1 MRYINLEELL
11 RKRNRWGNS
20 AELWKNRTLKSDFRE
35 YFFDKCWYSE
45 TPFMGQDVNIDHF
58 RPKAEVE
65 QYKNYR
71 YNEPIKNV
79 GYHWLKNSPENYRA
93 SCVVSNRVTGGGGK
107 GNYFPL
113 KENSPYLTEG
123 GCEDEQTMLIDPC
136 VQEDV
141 NKITFMGNKVLA
153 ASNDAE
159 DKERVKVTE
168 KIYNLSSPSIKPYRA
183 KVWED
188 VAKILKELEANPTNE
203 AYFLQKLQDAVSKN
217 APFSACAIACVNSLA
232 PDYIKE
238 KLDLTL

>member
-1 MRYINLEELL
+1 MRYINLKELL
-11 RKRNRWGNS
+11 KKRNRWGNS
-20 AELWKNRTLKSDFRE
+20 AELWKNKTLKSDFRE

-45 TPFMGQDVNIDHF
+45 TTLMGQDVNIDHF
-58 RPKAEVE
+58 RPKARVK
-65 QYKNYR
+65 QYKKYK
-71 YNEPIKNV
+71 YNEPLKDA

-93 SCVVSNRVTGGGGK
+93 CCVVSNRITDGGGK

-123 GCEDEQTMLIDPC
+123 GNEDEQTLLLDPC

-141 NKITFMGNKVLA
+141 NKITFMGNKVIS
-153 ASNDAE
+153 ASNNDE

-168 KIYNLSSPSIKPYRA
+168 KIYNLSSAYIMPYRA
-183 KVWED
+183 NVWAN
-188 VAKILKELEANPTNE
+188 VARILKELETNPTNE
-203 AYFLQKLQDAVSKN
+203 TYLLRALQDAVSKN

-232 PDYIKE
+232 SDYIKE